1 MISKNRIKNIRSL
14 ALKKNRDAL
23 GFFVAEG
30 PKVVEDLFSTFTC
43 TYLAA
48 LPEWLKEVPIPAHQ
62 HPETDIINAEEL
74 QKISFLQH
82 PQDVLAVFRKPE
94 NQEPPTE
101 ILAHKL
107 SLALDDIQNPGNLG
121 TIIRL
126 ADWFG
131 ITDIFCSLLTADAY
145 GNKVI
150 QATMGA
156 LARVRLHYLDLQ
168 TYIEALP
175 KEIPIFGTFL
185 NGQNIYREQLKPYG
199 LIVMGNEGNGIS
211 PQIERLITSRLY
223 IPNFPEGR
231 PTSESLNVAV
241 ATAITCAEFRR
252 QALTA
257 NF

>member
-30 PKVVEDLFSTFTC
+30 PKVVEDLVSTFTC
-43 TYLAA
+43 IYLAA
-48 LPEWLKEVPIPAHQ
+48 LPEWLQQATIPAHQ
-62 HPETDIINAEEL
+62 HPEIDEISAQEL

-94 NQEPPTE
+94 TQEPATE
-101 ILAHKL
+101 TLTHKL
-107 SLALDDIQNPGNLG
+107 ALALDDIQNPGNLG

-150 QATMGA
+150 Q
-156 LARVRLHYLDLQ
+156 
-168 TYIEALP
+168 
-175 KEIPIFGTFL
+175 
-185 NGQNIYREQLKPYG
+185 
-199 LIVMGNEGNGIS
+199 
-211 PQIERLITSRLY
+211 
-223 IPNFPEGR
+223 
-231 PTSESLNVAV
+231 
-241 ATAITCAEFRR
+241 
-252 QALTA
+252 
-257 NF
+257 

>member
-43 TYLAA
+43 IYLAA
-48 LPEWLKEVPIPAHQ
+48 LPEWLQQATIPAHQ
-62 HPETDIINAEEL
+62 HPEIDEISAQEL

-94 NQEPPTE
+94 TQEPATE
-101 ILAHKL
+101 TLTHKL
-107 SLALDDIQNPGNLG
+107 ALALDDIQNPGNLG

-156 LARVRLHYLDLQ
+156 LSRVKLHYLDLQ
-168 TYIEALP
+168 TYIETLP
-175 KEIPIFGTFL
+175 KEIPIYGTFL
-185 NGQNIYREQLKPYG
+185 NGQNIYREHLKPYG

-211 PQIERLITSRLY
+211 SEIERLVTKRLY

-252 QALTA
+252 QNLME